1 MTDTYWH
8 PTVVRYLEVDA
19 QNVVFNM
26 WYLGYFDEAM
36 GGYLAA
42 CGYPYPE
49 LLRDGVDTQVV
60 HAELDWKGSITW
72 GDEVAVGVRTAA
84 TGTTS
89 FTLEFDVRC
98 NGEIACLG
106 RTVYVVIATDGTGKI
121 PIPDRLRDA
130 LCSPKATERMPGD
143 RVR

>member
-8 PTVVRYLEVDA
+8 PTVVRYLEVDS

-42 CGYPYPE
+42 CGCPYPE
-49 LLRDGVDTQVV
+49 LIKDGVDTQVV
-60 HAELDWKGSITW
+60 HTELDWKGSVTL
-72 GDEVAVGVRTAA
+72 GDEVAVGVRTVT
-84 TGTTS
+84 TGITS
-89 FTLEFDVRC
+89 FTLEFDVRR
-98 NGEIACLG
+98 NGETACLG
-106 RTVYVVIATDGTGKI
+106 RTVYVAIAADGTGKV

-130 LCSPKATERMPGD
+130 LSYLDTD
-143 RVR
+143 RANVE